1 MTYEE
6 FEFCYDQ
13 ASRDLDDNIDCMKE
27 KVEQMGAHRRVL
39 DAARDAFLKYND
51 LREQVESQ
59 QSEIDDLEQQLE
71 QRDAEIASLRQQ
83 HQAEIDNLQKQ
94 LLEAQNV
101 HLESENQQLMA
112 EVQAKPMEI
121 HNHFGKGSSSQVF
134 NDKVTGSFV
143 KLKKKEK
150 KRRWKK
156 IARKIL

>member
-27 KVEQMGAHRRVL
+27 KVERMGAHRRVL
-39 DAARDAFLKYND
+39 DAARDAFSKYDD
-51 LREQVESQ
+51 LREQVDSQ
-59 QSEIDDLEQQLE
+59 QQEIDDLHEQLE

-83 HQAEIDNLQKQ
+83 HQSEMDDLQKQ

-101 HLESENQQLMA
+101 HLESEKQQLMA
-112 EVQAKPMEI
+112 EVHAKPMEI
-121 HNHFGKGSSSQVF
+121 HNHFGRGSSSQVF
-134 NDKVTGSFV
+134 NEKVTGSFV
-143 KLKKKEK
+143 KLKKEK